1 VAETLQVLKGTS
13 VQPRGLFYSDGALI
27 DIDASGVPAVTITKP
42 DGTAGPASGSVTRV
56 SIGTYTFTLAATA
69 TAELTLYAI
78 TWTGNIGTQPQTIT
92 TYVEVVGA
100 FLYTL
105 AALRAVK
112 VAGQLAFQSTTDY
125 PNQTLLDRR
134 VEVTDDFEARTG
146 YSFIPRFAR
155 ETFDGDGQTS
165 LILSKYRCQR
175 LLSVTIDGAAQTA
188 TDYTLADTGL
198 LQRKTGGTF
207 PATTPQN
214 VVVEYVYGFA
224 RPPAEISEVALARAA
239 MLLLPAQASSTAST
253 WITPDG
259 TSYSFDPAGR
269 SLSGGGRS
277 FYGVPKI
284 DATLSDPAYNARR
297 GGVFA

>member
-56 SIGTYTFTLAATA
+56 STGTYTFTLAATA
-69 TAELTLYAI
+69 TAELTLYTV

-92 TYVEVVGA
+92 TYVEVVGD
-100 FLYTL
+100 FLFTL

-112 VAGQLAFQSTTDY
+112 VAGDTPFASTTDY

-134 VEVTDDFEARTG
+134 AQVTDDFEQRTG

-155 ETFDGDGQTS
+155 ETFDGDGQDS

-175 LLSVTIDGAAQTA
+175 LLSVTIDGTVQTA

-214 VVVEYVYGFA
+214 VVVEYVYGFQ
-224 RPPAEISEVALARAA
+224 RPPGEISDAGLARTAS
-239 MLLLPAQASSTAST
+239 LLLPSQAGSTVSSWT
-253 WITPDG
+253 TPDG
-259 TSYSFDPAGR
+259 TTYSYDQAGQSF
-269 SLSGGGRS
+269 GGGRRY
-277 FYGVPKI
+277 YGIPKI
-284 DATLSDPAYNARR
+284 DSVLSDPAYNARR